1 MKKIILASMATLVF
15 FATSCAKN
23 APKQAE
29 PAEQA
34 AAVEASADN
43 YKVVPVSTS
52 SPGTK
57 VMDEIKKLY
66 AGKVV
71 LVDFW
76 ATWCGPCRALSP
88 TVEEI
93 AEEYAGKVDVVKCNV
108 DDADQIAMQYRIMSI
123 PTLLYFKGG
132 QLVDRTVGLVD
143 KDDIVARLSK
153 LI

>member
-1 MKKIILASMATLVF
+1 MAKIATNSNFQEILSGEL
-15 FATSCAKN
+15 
-23 APKQAE
+23 P
-29 PAEQA
+29 
-34 AAVEASADN
+34 
-43 YKVVPVSTS
+43 
-52 SPGTK
+52 
-57 VMDEIKKLY
+57 
-66 AGKVV
+66 V

-76 ATWCGPCRALSP
+76 ASWCGPCRALSP
-88 TVEEI
+88 TVDEI
-93 AEEYAGKVDVVKCNV
+93 AEEYAGKVEVVKCNV

>member
-1 MKKIILASMATLVF
+1 MAKIATNSNFQEILSGEL
-15 FATSCAKN
+15 
-23 APKQAE
+23 P
-29 PAEQA
+29 
-34 AAVEASADN
+34 
-43 YKVVPVSTS
+43 
-52 SPGTK
+52 
-57 VMDEIKKLY
+57 
-66 AGKVV
+66 V

-88 TVEEI
+88 TVDEI
-93 AEEYAGKVDVVKCNV
+93 AEEYAGKVEVVKCNV

-132 QLVDRTVGLVD
+132 QLVDRTGGLVD

>member
-1 MKKIILASMATLVF
+1 MATI
-15 FATSCAKN
+15 ATKFN
-23 APKQAE
+23 FQ
-29 PAEQA
+29 
-34 AAVEASADN
+34 
-43 YKVVPVSTS
+43 
-52 SPGTK
+52 
-57 VMDEIKKLY
+57 EILS
-66 AGKVV
+66 GELPV

-93 AEEYAGKVDVVKCNV
+93 AEEYAGKVEVVKCNV

>member
-1 MKKIILASMATLVF
+1 MVKIATKSDFQEILSGEL
-15 FATSCAKN
+15 
-23 APKQAE
+23 P
-29 PAEQA
+29 
-34 AAVEASADN
+34 
-43 YKVVPVSTS
+43 
-52 SPGTK
+52 
-57 VMDEIKKLY
+57 
-66 AGKVV
+66 V

-88 TVEEI
+88 TVDEI
-93 AEEYAGKVDVVKCNV
+93 AEEYAGKVEVVKCNV

-132 QLVDRTVGLVD
+132 QLVDRTVGLDD

>member
-1 MKKIILASMATLVF
+1 MAKIATNSNFQEILSGEL
-15 FATSCAKN
+15 
-23 APKQAE
+23 P
-29 PAEQA
+29 
-34 AAVEASADN
+34 
-43 YKVVPVSTS
+43 
-52 SPGTK
+52 
-57 VMDEIKKLY
+57 
-66 AGKVV
+66 V

-76 ATWCGPCRALSP
+76 ATWCGPCRVLSP

-143 KDDIVARLSK
+143 KDDFVARLSI
-153 LI
+153 LF

>member
-1 MKKIILASMATLVF
+1 MTMKKIILASMATLVF

-29 PAEQA
+29 PAEPA

-43 YKVVPVSTS
+43 YKVVPISTS
-52 SPGTK
+52 IPGTQ

-76 ATWCGPCRALSP
+76 ATWCGPCRR
-88 TVEEI
+88 
-93 AEEYAGKVDVVKCNV
+93 
-108 DDADQIAMQYRIMSI
+108 AMTQMTKSRA
-123 PTLLYFKGG
+123 T
-132 QLVDRTVGLVD
+132 
-143 KDDIVARLSK
+143 
-153 LI
+153 

>member
-1 MKKIILASMATLVF
+1 MAKIATNTNFQEILSGEL
-15 FATSCAKN
+15 
-23 APKQAE
+23 P
-29 PAEQA
+29 
-34 AAVEASADN
+34 
-43 YKVVPVSTS
+43 
-52 SPGTK
+52 
-57 VMDEIKKLY
+57 
-66 AGKVV
+66 V

-88 TVEEI
+88 TVDEI
-93 AEEYAGKVDVVKCNV
+93 AEEYAGKVEVVKCNV

>member
-1 MKKIILASMATLVF
+1 MAKIATNSNFQEILSGEL
-15 FATSCAKN
+15 
-23 APKQAE
+23 P
-29 PAEQA
+29 
-34 AAVEASADN
+34 
-43 YKVVPVSTS
+43 
-52 SPGTK
+52 
-57 VMDEIKKLY
+57 
-66 AGKVV
+66 V

-88 TVEEI
+88 TVDEI
-93 AEEYAGKVDVVKCNV
+93 ADEYAGKVEVVKCNV

>member
-1 MKKIILASMATLVF
+1 MAKIATNSNFQEILSGEL
-15 FATSCAKN
+15 
-23 APKQAE
+23 P
-29 PAEQA
+29 
-34 AAVEASADN
+34 
-43 YKVVPVSTS
+43 
-52 SPGTK
+52 
-57 VMDEIKKLY
+57 
-66 AGKVV
+66 V

-88 TVEEI
+88 TVDEI
-93 AEEYAGKVDVVKCNV
+93 AEVYAGKVEVVKCNV

>member
-1 MKKIILASMATLVF
+1 MAKIATNSNFQEILSGEL
-15 FATSCAKN
+15 
-23 APKQAE
+23 P
-29 PAEQA
+29 
-34 AAVEASADN
+34 
-43 YKVVPVSTS
+43 
-52 SPGTK
+52 
-57 VMDEIKKLY
+57 
-66 AGKVV
+66 V

-88 TVEEI
+88 TVAEI